1 MNSTWDRPLAR
12 WVGLA
17 AAPALLAAA
26 PGASAF
32 EGDPSY
38 TYLGVGY
45 AWNDVSYAVKQEGA
59 THEGINVEGS
69 LGLLE
74 FGKFGLHLYGEF
86 FDGDFATNLQ
96 VDGGEGTTVGVPDG
110 DSRGYQLGLGLA
122 YALSD
127 RVDLIGRASYASTEV
142 DLPDSQGQLR
152 SVDGDGYVLHALVR
166 GMVSDRVELEA
177 GYRYTDISDVAVN
190 GSGND
195 VSNSDVILALTYG
208 VTDQFA
214 VRVRGIVFDDDTGL
228 EFGARW
234 YFGRLIGRDHLFRF

>member
-1 MNSTWDRPLAR
+1 MNATWDRPLAR
-12 WVGLA
+12 LVGLA
-17 AAPALLAAA
+17 AVPALLAAA
-26 PGASAF
+26 PGAAAF

-45 AWNDVSYAVKQEGA
+45 AWNDVSYAVKQEGGE
-59 THEGINVEGS
+59 HEGINVEGS

-86 FDGDFATNLQ
+86 FDGEFATNLT
-96 VDGGEGTTVGVPDG
+96 VDGGEGAVAVPDG
-110 DSRGYQLGLGLA
+110 DARGYQLGLGLS

-127 RVDLIGRASYASTEV
+127 RVDLVGRASYASTEV

-152 SVDGDGYVLHALVR
+152 EVDGDGYVLHALVR

-177 GYRYTDISDVAVN
+177 GYRYTDISDVAAN
-190 GSGND
+190 GSDD
-195 VSNSDVILALTYG
+195 VSNSDLILALTYG

-214 VRVRGIVFDDDTGL
+214 VRVRGIVFDDDAGI

-234 YFGRLIGRDHLFRF
+234 YFGRLVGRDHLFRF

>member
-1 MNSTWDRPLAR
+1 MNATWDRPLAR
-12 WVGLA
+12 WVGFA
-17 AAPALLAAA
+17 AVPALLAAA

-45 AWNDVSYAVKQEGA
+45 AWNDVNYAVKQEGGE
-59 THEGINVEGS
+59 HEGINLEGS
-69 LGLLE
+69 LGLVE

-86 FDGDFATNLQ
+86 FDGDFATNVT
-96 VDGGEGTTVGVPDG
+96 VDGGEGLVAVPDG
-110 DSRGYQLGLGLA
+110 DAQGYQIGLGLS

-127 RVDLIGRASYASTEV
+127 RVDLIGRANYASTDV
-142 DLPDSQGQLR
+142 DLPDSEGRPR

-166 GMVSDRVELEA
+166 GMVSDRVEIEA

-190 GSGND
+190 GSGDD

-214 VRVRGIVFDDDTGL
+214 VRVRGIVFDDDSGL

-234 YFGRLIGRDHLFRF
+234 YFGRLVGRDHLFRF